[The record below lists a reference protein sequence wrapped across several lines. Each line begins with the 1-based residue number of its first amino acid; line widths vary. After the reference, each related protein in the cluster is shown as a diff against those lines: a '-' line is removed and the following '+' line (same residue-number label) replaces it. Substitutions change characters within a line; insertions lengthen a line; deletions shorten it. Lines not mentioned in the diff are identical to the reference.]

1 MPTFIL
7 SPKRFPEGCVSNI
20 SGVIGRMPEGP
31 GAWVATDLISK
42 SGLSSTDVSEM
53 FWMGLL
59 LMRKMKA
66 DAVATAQ
73 VNAWC

>member
-1 MPTFIL
+1 
-7 SPKRFPEGCVSNI
+7 
-20 SGVIGRMPEGP
+20 MPEGP
-31 GAWVATDLISK
+31 GAWVATELISK

-66 DAVATAQ
+66 DEVATAQ